1 MGRRLVRRE
10 SARASRGE
18 GTRVKRFVSTMLVLL
33 LGFSAFATGCGPKQ
47 AAAPT
52 TPFTTEYQ
60 QDERT
65 VESFVA
71 NDTLETA
78 MCAGPLYPGSRMLPA
93 QNTLEYDRA
102 RAAKVK
108 ALVSDA
114 VALGAACQAA
124 QPAMAR
130 LRADYVTYLDAL
142 QKADPDSGEF
152 AASTSQA
159 LVTNTLRQAVKQ
171 AEFVALVNP
180 NAKPT
185 KAFTRAFIDYLAVV
199 KSADLADA
207 YLADLDQITGFA
219 ALALERYA
227 DNPKM
232 AEANAALDA
241 AMERDSAAAAKALAP
256 VAEKVEAVDDG
267 LKRIS
272 SADHYFAREA
282 VGYMDTEVAK
292 LKPVVAGL
300 KPRDGLSAQ
309 DVADTKTLYEGYA
322 WWAGELKRIVASEA
336 ATDLVQAESPR
347 TDLNPFG
354 VDAAYAAEG
363 YTPGADYGKAVAVL
377 QESAKP
383 AATDNWASKSWSAVK
398 SAFGAAKTGAGIAI
412 DSAGAAVQGV
422 TLIGAGWYYGNDGI
436 EVIQDVMGAGKEVID
451 NYNKGISGAK
461 TIKIAGEYIDSVE
474 TGAGDAA
481 GKAVGGVLT
490 WGAKQAGVS
499 EGSQK
504 TISSWSSWAA
514 NGVTKTTVGMFTG
527 MAKGIY
533 KVGSTQ
539 SSTADVVSGIIDIG
553 LGAIGG
559 SKVII
564 KATQVPGLT
573 KGAYE
578 GMKNLGQAMLNLG
591 RSAANATERKGLEA
605 SLRAALT
612 SKGLTKEAVDKLIS
626 DSIKLE
632 VAEQTAKALAAT
644 REQVLKNL
652 RDLIASG
659 GSKWWGDL
667 KGTIASSWS
676 DLVAKS
682 FAKSGQGMLD
692 AGTTV
697 MGGTL
702 TDYIENLVAAGI
714 TDAVLSDLVNQALAV
729 APDPEQ
735 IDGTY
740 KGSMQVVS
748 VDIPEGQEKAA
759 KEGNCAMIYEEL
771 EGKNLPMTLKISATG
786 GTVQMS
792 GKSGSGSGSC
802 EYSGGAISMKVSSQ
816 GSTITL
822 TGKAKLRKE
831 GGVEMSGTF
840 VLPYK
845 GTPIKMKGTWTASK
859 GGD

>member
-1 MGRRLVRRE
+1 
-10 SARASRGE
+10 
-18 GTRVKRFVSTMLVLL
+18 VKRIVSIMLVVL
-33 LGFSAFATGCGPKQ
+33 LGFSAFAAGCGPKKE
-47 AAAPT
+47 AAPA
-52 TPFTTEYQ
+52 TPFTTDYQ

-108 ALVSDA
+108 ALVADA

-124 QPAMAR
+124 QPAMSR

-142 QKADPDSGEF
+142 QKADPESGEF

-159 LVTNTLRQAVKQ
+159 LVTNTLQQAVKQ
-171 AEFVALVNP
+171 AELVALVNP
-180 NAKPT
+180 GAKPN
-185 KAFTRAFIDYLAVV
+185 KAFTRSFMDYLAVV
-199 KSADLADA
+199 KSADLAGA

-219 ALALERYA
+219 AIALARYA

-232 AEANAALDA
+232 ADANAAFDA
-241 AMERDSAAAAKALAP
+241 AMEQDSAAAAKALAP
-256 VAEKVEAVDDG
+256 VAEKVAAVDDG

-272 SADHYFAREA
+272 SADHYFALEA
-282 VGYMDTEVAK
+282 VGYMDSEVAK
-292 LKPVVAGL
+292 LKPVVDGL
-300 KPRDGLSAQ
+300 KPRDGLTAQ
-309 DVADTKTLYEGYA
+309 DVADIKALYEGYA

-336 ATDLVQAESPR
+336 ATDLVQAEKPR
-347 TDLNPFG
+347 TGYNPFG
-354 VDAAYAAEG
+354 VEAAYAAEG

-377 QESAKP
+377 QEAPKP
-383 AATDNWASKSWSAVK
+383 AASQGWASKGGGAIK
-398 SAFGAAKTGAGIAI
+398 SAFGAAKTGIGVAI

-422 TLIGAGWYYGNDGI
+422 TAVGAGWYYGNSTSEIIGHI
-436 EVIQDVMGAGKEVID
+436 KGAGQEVAD

-461 TIKIAGEYIDSVE
+461 TIKVAGEYIEGVE
-474 TGAGDAA
+474 SGAGDAA
-481 GKAVGGVLT
+481 GKAVAGVLT
-490 WGAKQAGVS
+490 WGANKAGVS
-499 EGSQK
+499 ADTQK
-504 TISSWSSWAA
+504 TISSWSNWAA
-514 NGVTKTTVGMFTG
+514 NGITKTTVGMFTG
-527 MAKGIY
+527 VAKGIY
-533 KVGSTQ
+533 KVGSTG

-559 SKVII
+559 SKIII
-564 KATQVPGLT
+564 KASQVPGLT

-578 GMKNLGQAMLNLG
+578 GMKGLGQAMLNLG
-591 RSAANATERKGLEA
+591 RSAATASERKGLEA

-632 VAEQTAKALAAT
+632 IAEQTAKALAAT
-644 REQVLKNL
+644 RAQVLKNL

-676 DLVAKS
+676 DLVSKS

-714 TDAVLSDLVNQALAV
+714 TDAVLTDLVNQALAV

-740 KGSMQVVS
+740 KGSMTVVK

-759 KEGNCAMIYEEL
+759 KEGNCAMIFKQL
-771 EGKNLPMTLKISATG
+771 EGKKLPLTLKISATG
-786 GTVQMS
+786 GTVQMT
-792 GKSGSGSGSC
+792 GKSGGGSGSC
-802 EYSGGAISMKVSSQ
+802 EYSNGTITMKVSSE
-816 GSTITL
+816 GSTITM

-845 GTPIKMKGTWTASK
+845 GTPIKMTGTWTASK